1 MTTLTS
7 KPRRTSRATASL
19 EPVRINA
26 RLDKAHAEKLQF
38 LMNER
43 RCNATEALKFAI
55 ERGYDELR
63 DAKSSGRGVLDS
75 LVGAFSGGPPDLAS
89 RYKEYLSESLL
100 EKTGVTASPKRK
112 RGHR

>member
-7 KPRRTSRATASL
+7 KPRRTSRTADSI
-19 EPVRINA
+19 ESIRVNA

-38 LMNER
+38 LMKER
-43 RCNATEALKFAI
+43 RCTATEALKFAI

-63 DAKSSGRGVLDS
+63 DAKSSGRRILDS
-75 LVGAFSGGPPDLAS
+75 LVGAFSGGPPDMAS
-89 RYKEYLSESLL
+89 RYKEYLSEGFS
-100 EKTGVTASPKRK
+100 EKKRVFPKRK